1 MSDFFGLT
9 SDYKPIVLEETFIV
23 MQQLKT
29 GYMDVMSMPVY
40 ERRFFIN
47 ILLKQQEK
55 QQEYVENNS
64 STPNANAKGTRK
76 SKISG
81 DALKSKM
88 KSGEIPLN

>member
-1 MSDFFGLT
+1 
-9 SDYKPIVLEETFIV
+9 

-29 GYMDVMSMPVY
+29 PYLDTMSMPVY

-47 ILLKQQEK
+47 MLLNQQRKQEEIMEQNIS
-55 QQEYVENNS
+55 NNS
-64 STPNANAKGTRK
+64 NSKGNRT

-81 DALKSKM
+81 DNLKSKM

>member
-9 SDYKPIVLEETFIV
+9 SEYKPIVLEETFIV

-47 ILLKQQEK
+47 ILLKQKQQ

-64 STPNANAKGTRK
+64 NVSNPNAKGNRK

>member
-1 MSDFFGLT
+1 
-9 SDYKPIVLEETFIV
+9 
-23 MQQLKT
+23 
-29 GYMDVMSMPVY
+29 MDTMSMPVY

-47 ILLKQQEK
+47 MLLKQHEK
-55 QQEYVENNS
+55 QKEIYENQ
-64 STPNANAKGTRK
+64 TANATSNSKGSRK

>member
-9 SDYKPIVLEETFIV
+9 SEYKPIVLEETFIV

-55 QQEYVENNS
+55 QQEYVENN
-64 STPNANAKGTRK
+64 ANASNSNTKGNRK

>member
-64 STPNANAKGTRK
+64 NVSNANAKGNRK

>member
-1 MSDFFGLT
+1 
-9 SDYKPIVLEETFIV
+9 

-29 GYMDVMSMPVY
+29 PYIDVMSMPVY

-47 ILLKQQEK
+47 LLLNQHEK
-55 QQEYVENNS
+55 QQQYIEDNAGTTNS
-64 STPNANAKGTRK
+64 NAKGSRK
-76 SKISG
+76 TKISG